1 MDDEL
6 EPTTDPVDEP
16 DNESAEDAPT
26 ILNEIKQ
33 MLGIVPET
41 TEFDIDILSSINSA
55 FLTLHQLGVGG
66 STAFYIEPISTW
78 ADIHT
83 SIHYTII
90 RDYLY
95 LKTKVV
101 FDPPSSSSVAEAY
114 NNRISE
120 LEFRMNIAVDNGGGV
135 ITDD

>member
-16 DNESAEDAPT
+16 ATETPT

-41 TEFDIDILSSINSA
+41 TEFDIDILSNINSA
-55 FLTLHQLGVGG
+55 FFTLHQLGIGG
-66 STAFYIEPISTW
+66 STAFYIEPDSVW
-78 ADIHT
+78 ADLKTTINH
-83 SIHYTII
+83 TII

-120 LEFRMNIAVDNGGGV
+120 LEFRMNIEVDNGGGA
-135 ITDD
+135 ITDE